1 MNEVVYNGFQD
12 MDQSEEEDEENVDTD
27 TAVDY
32 EDI

>member
-1 MNEVVYNGFQD
+1 MNEVVYNGYQD

-27 TAVDY
+27 TQVDY

>member
-12 MDQSEEEDEENVDTD
+12 MVQSEEEDEENVDTD

>member
-12 MDQSEEEDEENVDTD
+12 MDQSEEEDEENDDTD

>member
-12 MDQSEEEDEENVDTD
+12 MDQSEEDEENVDTD

>member
-1 MNEVVYNGFQD
+1 MNEVVYNGYQD

>member
-1 MNEVVYNGFQD
+1 MKEVVYNGYQD

-27 TAVDY
+27 TAEDY

>member
-1 MNEVVYNGFQD
+1 MNEVDYNGFQD